1 MGGTLSPGE
10 EGVAGGTLS
19 PGEEGVAGGTLPPE
33 EVSGGWYSV
42 STKCQTKRLP
52 RSGPD
57 MATLLGYIPLA

>member
-10 EGVAGGTLS
+10 EGVASGTLS

-42 STKCQTKRLP
+42 STKC
-52 RSGPD
+52 
-57 MATLLGYIPLA
+57 

>member
-1 MGGTLSPGE
+1 MSGTLSPGE

-42 STKCQTKRLP
+42 STKC
-52 RSGPD
+52 
-57 MATLLGYIPLA
+57 

>member
-10 EGVAGGTLS
+10 EGVVGRTLS

-42 STKCQTKRLP
+42 STKC
-52 RSGPD
+52 
-57 MATLLGYIPLA
+57 

>member
-19 PGEEGVAGGTLPPE
+19 PGEEGVAGGTLLPE

-42 STKCQTKRLP
+42 STKC
-52 RSGPD
+52 
-57 MATLLGYIPLA
+57 

>member
-1 MGGTLSPGE
+1 MGGILSPGE

-42 STKCQTKRLP
+42 STKC
-52 RSGPD
+52 
-57 MATLLGYIPLA
+57 

>member
-1 MGGTLSPGE
+1 MVGGTLSPGE

-42 STKCQTKRLP
+42 STKC
-52 RSGPD
+52 
-57 MATLLGYIPLA
+57 

>member
-19 PGEEGVAGGTLPPE
+19 PGEEGVAGVTLPPE

-42 STKCQTKRLP
+42 STKC
-52 RSGPD
+52 
-57 MATLLGYIPLA
+57 

>member
-19 PGEEGVAGGTLPPE
+19 PGEEGVADGTLPPE

-42 STKCQTKRLP
+42 STKC
-52 RSGPD
+52 
-57 MATLLGYIPLA
+57 

>member
-10 EGVAGGTLS
+10 EGVVGGTLS

-42 STKCQTKRLP
+42 STKC
-52 RSGPD
+52 
-57 MATLLGYIPLA
+57 

>member
-1 MGGTLSPGE
+1 MGGTLSPWE

-42 STKCQTKRLP
+42 STKC
-52 RSGPD
+52 
-57 MATLLGYIPLA
+57 

>member
-19 PGEEGVAGGTLPPE
+19 PGEEGVAGGTLPAE

-42 STKCQTKRLP
+42 STKC
-52 RSGPD
+52 
-57 MATLLGYIPLA
+57 

>member
-10 EGVAGGTLS
+10 GGVAGGTLS

-42 STKCQTKRLP
+42 STKC
-52 RSGPD
+52 
-57 MATLLGYIPLA
+57 

>member
-1 MGGTLSPGE
+1 MGGTMSPGE

-42 STKCQTKRLP
+42 STKC
-52 RSGPD
+52 
-57 MATLLGYIPLA
+57 

>member
-19 PGEEGVAGGTLPPE
+19 PGEEGVAGGTLPPK

-42 STKCQTKRLP
+42 STKC
-52 RSGPD
+52 
-57 MATLLGYIPLA
+57 

>member
-19 PGEEGVAGGTLPPE
+19 PGKEGVAGGTLPPE

-42 STKCQTKRLP
+42 STKC
-52 RSGPD
+52 
-57 MATLLGYIPLA
+57 

>member
-10 EGVAGGTLS
+10 ERVAGGTLS

-42 STKCQTKRLP
+42 STKC
-52 RSGPD
+52 
-57 MATLLGYIPLA
+57 

>member
-42 STKCQTKRLP
+42 SAKC
-52 RSGPD
+52 
-57 MATLLGYIPLA
+57 

>member
-10 EGVAGGTLS
+10 EGLAGGTLS

-42 STKCQTKRLP
+42 STKC
-52 RSGPD
+52 
-57 MATLLGYIPLA
+57 

>member
-19 PGEEGVAGGTLPPE
+19 PGEEGVAGGSLPPE

-42 STKCQTKRLP
+42 STKC
-52 RSGPD
+52 
-57 MATLLGYIPLA
+57 

>member
-19 PGEEGVAGGTLPPE
+19 PGEEGLAGGTLPPE

-42 STKCQTKRLP
+42 STKC
-52 RSGPD
+52 
-57 MATLLGYIPLA
+57 

>member
-1 MGGTLSPGE
+1 MVLSPWE

-42 STKCQTKRLP
+42 STKC
-52 RSGPD
+52 
-57 MATLLGYIPLA
+57 

>member
-42 STKCQTKRLP
+42 STKC
-52 RSGPD
+52 
-57 MATLLGYIPLA
+57 

>member
-33 EVSGGWYSV
+33 EVSGGWYSF
-42 STKCQTKRLP
+42 STKC
-52 RSGPD
+52 
-57 MATLLGYIPLA
+57 